1 MYIFEKLIATEES
14 TNKESTTKESSNK
27 ESDNF
32 KGVGMSE
39 ESDQL
44 AETSE
49 EYFDQ
54 TIPQIDIP
62 DDSINLISMKLFKK

>member
-1 MYIFEKLIATEES
+1 
-14 TNKESTTKESSNK
+14 
-27 ESDNF
+27 
-32 KGVGMSE
+32 MSE